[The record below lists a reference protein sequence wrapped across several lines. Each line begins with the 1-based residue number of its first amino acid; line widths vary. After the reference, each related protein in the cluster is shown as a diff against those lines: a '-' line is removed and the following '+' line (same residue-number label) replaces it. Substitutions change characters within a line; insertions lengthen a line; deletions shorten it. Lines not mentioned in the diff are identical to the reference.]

1 MLLMARLCI
10 PFEGA
15 RKRRRGEQSFGFDS
29 FCDTGNFSTHL
40 LTGSFQ
46 DKLKALLMFAHPE
59 AVAQGELQCHSFQL
73 ELHRHPPT
81 SVRLFVLEE
90 DVGASTCRRCR
101 YCVSVGTVG
110 TPDMNSHSL
119 RLVHG
124 VAYGEPWF
132 GRWGYR
138 FGRGSYGVT
147 EQMYRRSVD
156 ALHALPLRLLLPHLA
171 CFGHEIP
178 VMVGKYQSLCNQV
191 LLTLG
196 DLFRFMIELKT
207 RLPPHSMDY
216 HGAAIAEASCRWSTK
231 RVEMA
236 ARVIVEQLKNSELRW
251 VTRQEIRDAARAHI
265 GDTGLLDYVLKTL
278 GNHIVGNYIVRR
290 TVNPITKVLE
300 YCLEDISSVFT
311 GHDNKASGNH
321 SKLRIRLQLTR
332 AQLMRDM
339 FYLYKHILREP
350 SSAAATGMLDAIPMA
365 VRMVMDTK
373 QLVKDYQQGPPPPEK
388 AQGSDGYLKLSC
400 SIRMNGVDVERT
412 PPNETVVV
420 PARATI
426 GELKR
431 EVGRHFGA
439 VYWGLKSFVPDSIVG
454 VRCRDSDLVH
464 ELMPSGSSIVV
475 EGRMEEADGE
485 EMYEGGN
492 GGSKIVVCPCGGKEE
507 DGERMICCDIC
518 EVWQHTRC
526 VGIPDEDDVPPVFLC
541 GRCENDMLALPTIW

>member
-1 MLLMARLCI
+1 MLIMARLCI

-15 RKRRRGEQSFGFDS
+15 RKRKRGEQSFGFDS
-29 FCDTGNFSTHL
+29 FCDTGNPTH

-90 DVGASTCRRCR
+90 DVETSTCRRCR
-101 YCVSVGTVG
+101 YCVSVVG
-110 TPDMNSHSL
+110 WGHHIICSKRFHFVLPTKDTLSEISVIDASTKGKMEL

-138 FGRGSYGVT
+138 FGHGSYGVT
-147 EQMYRRSVD
+147 EQMYQRSVD
-156 ALHALPLRLLLPHLA
+156 ALHALSLRLLLPHLA
-171 CFGHEIP
+171 CFGREIP
-178 VMVGKYQSLCNQV
+178 VIVGKYQSLCNQV

-207 RLPPHSMDY
+207 RLPPNSMDY
-216 HGAAIAEASCRWSTK
+216 HGAITEASCRWSTK

-278 GNHIVGNYIVRR
+278 GNHIVGNYVVRR

-300 YCLEDISSVFT
+300 YCLEDISNVFT
-311 GHDNKASGNH
+311 GHDNLASGNH
-321 SKLRIRLQLTR
+321 SKSRIRLQLTR
-332 AQLMRDM
+332 TQLMRDM
-339 FYLYKHILREP
+339 FYLYKNILKEP
-350 SSAAATGMLDAIPMA
+350 SSAAATGMLDAIPVA
-365 VRMVMDTK
+365 VRM
-373 QLVKDYQQGPPPPEK
+373 
-388 AQGSDGYLKLSC
+388 
-400 SIRMNGVDVERT
+400 RT
-412 PPNETVVV
+412 PPHETVIV
-420 PARATI
+420 PAHATI

-431 EVGRHFGA
+431 EVGRHFRA
-439 VYWGLKSFVPDSIVG
+439 VYWGLKSFVADSIVG

-464 ELMPSGSSIVV
+464 ELMQSGSSIVV
-475 EGRMEEADGE
+475 EGRMEGDDGE
-485 EMYEGGN
+485 EIYEGGN
-492 GGSKIVVCPCGGKEE
+492 GGNKIVDCLCGGKEE
-507 DGERMICCDIC
+507 DGEPMIFCDIC

-526 VGIPDEDDVPPVFLC
+526 VGIPDKDDIPPVFLC
-541 GRCENDMLALPTIW
+541 GRCENDMLALRNLA